1 MNSDRGDTKCKGPG
15 VIFSKKKLEG
25 AGLVGAG
32 MTERKRRR
40 NLERQAG
47 AAACKFFQ

>member
-1 MNSDRGDTKCKGPG
+1 MQRPWGD
-15 VIFSKKKLEG
+15 IFKKKKKIEG
-25 AGLVGAG
+25 AGLVGTG
-32 MTERKRRR
+32 MTERKRRRR